1 MFTESIQ
8 TQFISLLSLPTYSLT
23 IYPSRAAIVRD
34 IANIKILPGRNEI
47 TLGNFPLNVEERS
60 FRVEARDT
68 VGLITDVKVEPVPN
82 TMPEAKNVFSG
93 DDEDSSSDGE
103 GGRDD
108 LLLNAR
114 NGGGK
119 ATARKPERESAR
131 LEQQRMKPK
140 DVYVV
145 RVTIEYEP
153 PPKGA
158 TPAAE
163 PARRERAKPRGENSG
178 WASLRVS
185 YVTCGASWT
194 PRYDVQL
201 DTLTNMG
208 ELTYSARFS
217 NRTGETWR
225 NAQITLSA
233 GQATFGGLEDTAPL
247 LDSWNISLVPD
258 GIGNCRDGGHF
269 SEKEKNIQDE
279 GRKRHFGR
287 HCRKPDDQEHDDP
300 SRYDDDYEGFATT
313 TLTAPPGPL
322 GSVTPTAEFYG
333 LTANYCLPGIHTVIS
348 SALVSQCTIVKHKL
362 TEITF
367 SHLSVPKLRP
377 SVFLK
382 ARICNRSP
390 IVLLRGPVGLSLDG
404 TFLGT
409 AAIPFCEPEEH
420 FEFALGVDES
430 VLLEYRKSTCAVPSQ
445 CKSVGWKSLT
455 YQRCI
460 SICNKR
466 ESYISLV
473 VIDQVP
479 VSGCS
484 GLKVHVRKPLALVG
498 GSAKGTAAAGIVVVG
513 PDKES
518 LGFLANA
525 TVEMRKG
532 GKVRWEAKVRGG
544 ARVRIGLEYEVEFPT
559 GYRICEI

>member
-1 MFTESIQ
+1 
-8 TQFISLLSLPTYSLT
+8 
-23 IYPSRAAIVRD
+23 
-34 IANIKILPGRNEI
+34 
-47 TLGNFPLNVEERS
+47 
-60 FRVEARDT
+60 
-68 VGLITDVKVEPVPN
+68 
-82 TMPEAKNVFSG
+82 
-93 DDEDSSSDGE
+93 
-103 GGRDD
+103 
-108 LLLNAR
+108 
-114 NGGGK
+114 
-119 ATARKPERESAR
+119 
-131 LEQQRMKPK
+131 MKPK
-140 DVYVV
+140 DVYLV

-163 PARRERAKPRGENSG
+163 PARRERTKPRGENSG

-201 DTLTNMG
+201 DTLTNIG
-208 ELTYSARFS
+208 ALTYRARFF

-233 GQATFGGLEDTAPL
+233 GQATFGGLEDTAPS

-258 GIGNCRDGGHF
+258 GIGNCRDGGLF
-269 SEKEKNIQDE
+269 SEKEKNFQDE
-279 GRKRHFGR
+279 GHKRNFGR
-287 HCRKPDDQEHDDP
+287 YCRKPEDQKHDDP

-333 LTANYCLPGIHTVIS
+333 LRANYCLPGIHTVIS
-348 SALVSQCTIVKHKL
+348 STLVSQRTIAKHKL

-409 AAIPFCEPEEH
+409 AAIPFCELEEH
-420 FEFALGVDES
+420 LSLPSALTSLSLSSTASRPARSRRNVSRLDGNPSPTNAAYRS
-430 VLLEYRKSTCAVPSQ
+430 VTR
-445 CKSVGWKSLT
+445 
-455 YQRCI
+455 
-460 SICNKR
+460 
-466 ESYISLV
+466 
-473 VIDQVP
+473 
-479 VSGCS
+479 
-484 GLKVHVRKPLALVG
+484 
-498 GSAKGTAAAGIVVVG
+498 AKTT
-513 PDKES
+513 
-518 LGFLANA
+518 FL
-525 TVEMRKG
+525 
-532 GKVRWEAKVRGG
+532 WW
-544 ARVRIGLEYEVEFPT
+544 
-559 GYRICEI
+559 